1 MSVTRKQIA
10 KAFKVALAHQWDGKC
25 YADLY
30 GSDTAHFDK
39 FICHGLDR
47 VPSKAGRAA
56 AKIIEHRLEGELCLE
71 TWLVNK
77 KDIDWMQHTHEKIQ
91 TTRKAWLKSLIEEFS
106 K

>member
-1 MSVTRKQIA
+1 MKATRKQIA
-10 KAFKVALAHQWDGKC
+10 KAFKIALAHQWDGKC

-30 GSDTAHFDK
+30 GDDTAHCDK

-47 VPSKAGRAA
+47 VPGKAGPAA
-56 AKIIEHRLEGELCLE
+56 AKIIDERLEGEICLE

-77 KDIDWMQHTHEKIQ
+77 KDIDWVHHNPEKMQ